1 MLSATQTHFQH
12 RQVTMRIIN
21 EYLND
26 DCLIQVFNQFTLQQ
40 LLCLRIVCQRWKSVI
55 ECLCLKKGSLQLF
68 STIDDARMNWEFA
81 KQYNSNS
88 FVVNKF
94 GNGGNQLFLGI
105 NSANEE
111 QQIILLK
118 ALFPNVKKLVF
129 RSRVNVV
136 PLLESWP
143 HLTYLCLYMLN
154 DHETEKK
161 TCHLINQMCNLKSL
175 HLFMYRQRPT
185 ESMSNVLSR
194 LEHFS
199 LIYYFGDIIPVLS
212 ELGSPIRR
220 LYLDYI
226 PCNLEKLSQFL
237 QLCPQITSQ
246 LTHLTLANIRSSQ
259 SSLEDRKYFFKLIC
273 NNFTSLTHLDITFT
287 RQVSGLLLNDCIV

>member
-1 MLSATQTHFQH
+1 M
-12 RQVTMRIIN
+12 MMMIN

-40 LLCLRIVCQRWKSVI
+40 LLCLRVVCQRWKSII
-55 ECLCLKKGSLQLF
+55 ELLCQKKSSLQLF
-68 STIDDARMNWEFA
+68 STLDDARMNWEFA
-81 KQYNSNS
+81 KKYNSS
-88 FVVNKF
+88 TFVVSKF
-94 GNGGNQLFLGI
+94 GNGGNQIFFGL
-105 NSANEE
+105 NTAHEE
-111 QQIILLK
+111 QQISLLK

-129 RSRVNVV
+129 RAKLNVV

-161 TCHLINQMCNLKSL
+161 TCYLINQMFNLKSL
-175 HLFMYRQRPT
+175 HLFMYRQRPS
-185 ESMSNVLSR
+185 ESISNVLSQ

-199 LIYYFGDIIPVLS
+199 LSYYFGDIINVLGQ
-212 ELGSPIRR
+212 LGSPIRR

-226 PCNLEKLSQFL
+226 PCNLDQLSQFL

-259 SSLEDRKYFFKLIC
+259 SSLQDRKYFFKLIC

-287 RQVSGLLLNDCIV
+287 RQVSDLLLGCCII